1 MKTFNNKKRAATLIT
16 VATLAFIFL
25 FTACKQTGGG
35 GSGTGGGGTPTPTP
49 KPKHAIAFSVEGS
62 GGTLKA
68 KADDVD
74 ETEKSPI
81 SIEEGKTVTFT
92 ATPEASYRVKEWKVD
107 GEPVAD
113 AGKSNT
119 YTHTVTKVATITVS
133 FEEIPKHE
141 VTFSVDGVNGTLIA
155 KADGVAE
162 TEASPINVEEG
173 KTVTFTAKANEG
185 YQVKDWTLDGKP
197 IAEAGTSTEY
207 THTVKGP
214 CAITVSFEP
223 GKAILTLNAEK
234 LTIKVKAKT
243 ADGSA
248 IQVEGCNEAT
258 LASDTE
264 TTLTT
269 KGTKV
274 ILKGNITE
282 FRCKGSYNNKQS
294 LTALDV
300 QGLTSLQKLS
310 CGWNEL
316 TVLEVQGLTALQ
328 ELDCK
333 GNKLASLNAQGC
345 TSLKVLKCHWN
356 KLTELNVQG
365 LIALHSLWCQRNKLS
380 TLDVQG
386 LNALKYLG
394 CFSNKLDATA
404 MIKLLNDLPTR
415 TTSDKAS
422 CTLYTEKTGEEED
435 NCKNFRNPPELK
447 AAFKGAKKRNWKLT
461 KIKAD
466 GWGADL

>member
-49 KPKHAIAFSVEGS
+49 KPKPKHAIAFSVEGS

-81 SIEEGKTVTFT
+81 SIEEGKIVTFT

-107 GEPVAD
+107 GKPVAD

-243 ADGSA
+243 ADGSE
-248 IQVEGCNEAT
+248 IEVEGCTVAM

-282 FRCKGSYNNKQS
+282 FRCKGSYDNKQS

-300 QGLTSLQKLS
+300 QGLTS
-310 CGWNEL
+310 
-316 TVLEVQGLTALQ
+316 LQ

-365 LIALHSLWCQRNKLS
+365 LTALKSLWCQGNKLS